1 MPAQSDA
8 LARNPLK
15 LERLDLV
22 RTQAFIGGQWVDD
35 PHGERFAVVNPAD
48 GSLIAEVCDGGET
61 LARAAAD
68 AAAQAFPA
76 WRAITVKARAQ
87 RLRAWFD
94 AVMAHQEDLARLIAW
109 EMGKPLAEGRTEVAY
124 GASYIE
130 WFAEAIKHETGEVI
144 PAPVAGRQMLA
155 LREPVGVVAVITPWN
170 FPVAMIARKFGPAL
184 AAGCTVVAKPAEDT
198 PLSALALAVLA
209 EEAGLPAG
217 VLNLVPAS
225 RSRTPQVSQAWLE
238 DERVRKLS
246 FTGSTAVGKALAKAS
261 ADTLKRVTLELG
273 GDAPFIIFDDADLD
287 IAIDALVKAK
297 FRNAGQACVAANR
310 VLVQDGSY
318 EAVVA
323 RLAEA
328 VGKLTVGAAEQGE
341 FDIGPLIND
350 RAVEKVERLLAA
362 AVDAGA
368 KAVVGGAR
376 HEAGA
381 NFFQPTVLRDVP
393 DSLRANCEEIFGP
406 VASLARFADEGEAVA
421 LANDTPFGLSA
432 YVCTRDMDRVWRVAQ
447 RLESGMVAVNEGI
460 LSSEFAPFG
469 GVKASGYGRE
479 GSNHGLA
486 DYQAIKYVCWG
497 GLG

>member
-1 MPAQSDA
+1 M
-8 LARNPLK
+8 
-15 LERLDLV
+15 
-22 RTQAFIGGQWVDD
+22 
-35 PHGERFAVVNPAD
+35 
-48 GSLIAEVCDGGET
+48 
-61 LARAAAD
+61 
-68 AAAQAFPA
+68 
-76 WRAITVKARAQ
+76 
-87 RLRAWFD
+87 
-94 AVMAHQEDLARLIAW
+94 
-109 EMGKPLAEGRTEVAY
+109 
-124 GASYIE
+124 
-130 WFAEAIKHETGEVI
+130 
-144 PAPVAGRQMLA
+144 
-155 LREPVGVVAVITPWN
+155 
-170 FPVAMIARKFGPAL
+170 
-184 AAGCTVVAKPAEDT
+184 
-198 PLSALALAVLA
+198 
-209 EEAGLPAG
+209 
-217 VLNLVPAS
+217 
-225 RSRTPQVSQAWLE
+225 
-238 DERVRKLS
+238 
-246 FTGSTAVGKALAKAS
+246 
-261 ADTLKRVTLELG
+261 
-273 GDAPFIIFDDADLD
+273 
-287 IAIDALVKAK
+287 
-297 FRNAGQACVAANR
+297 
-310 VLVQDGSY
+310 LVQDGSY